1 MKGGARPGAGRKPK
15 ADEQELVD
23 KLKPMDAIA
32 LAALQEGV
40 EKKDYQFLKLFM
52 DYRFGKPKEKV
63 EHSGDMGIVWN
74 EVRSYDTDEKTDE
87 SS

>member
-15 ADEQELVD
+15 ADEQELID
-23 KLKPMDAIA
+23 KLRPMDAIA
-32 LAALQEGV
+32 IAALQEGV
-40 EKKDYQFLKLFM
+40 KNKDYQFLKLFM

-63 EHSGDMGIVWN
+63 EHSGDLGIVWN

-87 SS
+87 SD